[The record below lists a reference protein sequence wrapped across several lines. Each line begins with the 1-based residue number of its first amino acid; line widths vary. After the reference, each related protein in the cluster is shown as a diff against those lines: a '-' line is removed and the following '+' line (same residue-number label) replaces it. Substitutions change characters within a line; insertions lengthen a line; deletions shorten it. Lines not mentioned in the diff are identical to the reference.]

1 MCYLT
6 LLPASFPGASPE
18 LLRMSINTGLIGST
32 VVQNI
37 EQHLT
42 AVKNV
47 SAPYTLMKK
56 TADDVFSSKYTYTTE
71 VYFFVWSC
79 GLHQGVHTSQESAG
93 PLS

>member
-18 LLRMSINTGLIGST
+18 LLRMSINTGLMGST
-32 VVQNI
+32 VVQNV

-47 SAPYTLMKK
+47 SAPYTHMKK
-56 TADDVFSSKYTYTTE
+56 TADGVLSSKYTYTTD
-71 VYFFVWSC
+71 VRFFVWSC
-79 GLHQGVHTSQESAG
+79 GLQQRGHTCQESAG